1 MTNHYLKERNDILK
15 YLTRGLGV
23 AYYYVT
29 KHDELSIVIDDY
41 AKKLIGIPDN
51 GDAQAYLESFI
62 GESARRS
69 HLENED
75 RKKANRDRMAKS
87 RLKRSESIPRYPHIC
102 LVEKTSQAGY
112 NKPTIEVIHYH
123 VTAKNVREA
132 LKRLKSL
139 SNELKDARFRVLD
152 SKLNIYTVDGK
163 NNFKITVV
171 KTALI

>member
-1 MTNHYLKERNDILK
+1 MTNYYLKERNDILK
-15 YLTRGLGV
+15 YLTRHIGV
-23 AYYYVT
+23 AYYDVT
-29 KHDELSIVIDDY
+29 KHGELILVIDDI
-41 AKKLIGIPDN
+41 AKKAIGVPLLE
-51 GDAQAYLESFI
+51 DAQTYLEPFI

-75 RKKANRDRMAKS
+75 RRKANRERMAKS
-87 RLKRSESIPRYPHIC
+87 RLKRSESVPRYPHIC
-102 LVEKTSQAGY
+102 LVEKTSQTGY

-152 SKLNIYTVDGK
+152 SKLNSYTVDGK